1 MADQKKE
8 LYIRVNGQLVEVTQ
22 DVYLTFYRMKR
33 RERFV
38 VEKDQRAGV
47 VLYGSSFFPKL
58 DFPTL
63 ENPMQK

>member
-38 VEKDQRAGV
+38 VEKDQR
-47 VLYGSSFFPKL
+47 
-58 DFPTL
+58 
-63 ENPMQK
+63 